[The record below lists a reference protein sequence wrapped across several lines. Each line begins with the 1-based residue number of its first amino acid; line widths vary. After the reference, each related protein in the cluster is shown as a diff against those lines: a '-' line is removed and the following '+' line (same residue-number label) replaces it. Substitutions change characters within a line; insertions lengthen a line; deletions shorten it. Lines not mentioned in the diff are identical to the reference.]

1 MRTLTAL
8 ALTALA
14 AQTALA
20 QLTPDRTY
28 YGVDR
33 AIPMQVV
40 VPSGVSGDA
49 KVNIYAWG
57 SNEPAMTAPVVA
69 GGVNLAALFAD
80 LWGKKSTVVHYA
92 QLVVGDKKVGAPVV
106 LQPLTDAMP
115 AQMDRNTGRPAFAP
129 KRGMVSGI
137 RAYVE
142 KYAVLETTFGA
153 ITIRYRPD
161 QAPNT
166 CWNSMQLISGGLY
179 EDVAFHRILGP
190 QQGKPGFM
198 AQCGDPTGTGV
209 GGPGYCVDLEDSKLP
224 HDFGVLSMARSG
236 DPNSNGSQFFLC
248 FSREGTSFLDG
259 LYCAFAQTIDGAE
272 VLQKLQEVETVIMPG
287 SNPPEKSKP
296 VNAPKLI
303 TAKLVDAAPY
313 GEGRTPVLAPGTTV
327 APR

>member
-1 MRTLTAL
+1 MRILTSL
-8 ALTALA
+8 ALIAVA
-14 AQTALA
+14 AQTVFG
-20 QLTPDRTY
+20 QLTPDRVY

-57 SNEPAMTAPVVA
+57 ATEPAMTAPVVA

-115 AQMDRNTGRPAFAP
+115 AQLDRNTGRPAFAP

-142 KYAVLETTFGA
+142 KYAVLETTLGT
-153 ITIRYRPD
+153 ITFRYRPD

-166 CWNSMQLISGGLY
+166 CWNSMQLVSGGLY
-179 EDVAFHRILGP
+179 EDVVFHRIIGP

-198 AQCGDPTGTGV
+198 AQCGDPTGTGG

-259 LYCAFAQTIDGAE
+259 SYCSFAQAIDGAD
-272 VLQKLQEVETVIMPG
+272 VISKLEAVETTTSPG
-287 SNPPEKSKP
+287 GEKSKP
-296 VNAPKLI
+296 VNPPKLI

-313 GEGRTPVLAPGTTV
+313 GEGRPPVAAPGTT
-327 APR
+327 ATPR